1 LIARQWR
8 CSASS
13 EKVSDYV
20 EHFQH
25 SVLPELNQLQG
36 FREAY
41 ILRRNQDDGVEITV
55 ITLWESMDAIRIFA
69 GDNVETAVVEPAA
82 QAVLR
87 TFDMTVT
94 HFEVVVNAGRKALE

>member
-1 LIARQWR
+1 M
-8 CSASS
+8 
-13 EKVSDYV
+13 SDYV

-55 ITLWESMDAIRIFA
+55 ITLWESMDAIRSFA
-69 GDNVETAVVEPAA
+69 GDNVETAVVAPAA
-82 QAVLR
+82 QAILLR
-87 TFDMTVT
+87 FDTTVT